1 MSRFAEILRAPVRSL
16 LPAVGRDR
24 SGVAA
29 LEYALALPVLL
40 MVVLGIIEVGRALA
54 VRNEMSHALGRTT
67 RIVHLTP
74 STTPEQIAA
83 SLEGYLEN
91 YDTELEVSITEISGT
106 SFMEI
111 SVQFPFEISIP
122 FAPISEVTLSV
133 ATLAPMVSPTQ

>member
-1 MSRFAEILRAPVRSL
+1 MSRSAEILRAPVREL
-16 LPAVGRDR
+16 LAPLSRDR

-40 MVVLGIIEVGRALA
+40 MVVLGIIEIGRALA
-54 VRNEMSHALGRTT
+54 VRNEISHALGRTT
-67 RIVHLTP
+67 RVVHLNP
-74 STTPEQIAA
+74 STTPEQIEA
-83 SLEGYLEN
+83 SLEDYLPN

-122 FAPISEVTLSV
+122 FAPISEVNLSV